1 MMCNGSLAGFLL
13 ALSSV
18 VFASGAEAET
28 GISWSGYVVKSAN
41 LGSPTPPTT
50 FIAVTAIWK
59 QPVVTCPVADA
70 RVAFWVGLDGDG
82 TPTVEQAGTVVTCSA
97 TNQPP
102 VYKAFWEMYDANGG
116 SHGAEPFIVSP
127 GDIIEA
133 SASYV
138 GGSYLL
144 QLKDL
149 TNGGNFFTTQTCN
162 PNVVCKRGTAEWIVE
177 RPGGGAYP
185 LADYSTVEFANVA
198 ELHSGP
204 PPARSEINMVNA
216 PTTLSVC
223 EPAGLGQPT
232 PEFST
237 PFWNLSDA
245 FICKWQAAE

>member
-1 MMCNGSLAGFLL
+1 MMCNGSLAGLVV
-13 ALSSV
+13 ALISLVS
-18 VFASGAEAET
+18 ASAAVSET

-41 LGSPTPPTT
+41 LGSPAPPTT
-50 FIAVTAIWK
+50 FTFVTAIWK

-116 SHGAEPFIVSP
+116 SRGAEPFIVSP

-149 TNGGNFFTTQTCN
+149 TNGGNFFTTQTRN
-162 PNVVCKRGTAEWIVE
+162 PNVVCKRGTVEWIVE
-177 RPGGGAYP
+177 RPGDGAYP
-185 LADYSTVEFANVA
+185 LADYSTVEFANVE

-204 PPARSEINMVNA
+204 RPVRSEINMVNA

-223 EPAGLGQPT
+223 EPAALGQQA
-232 PEFST
+232 EFST
-237 PFWNLSDA
+237 PFWNLTDA
-245 FICKWQAAE
+245 FNCRWQAAE